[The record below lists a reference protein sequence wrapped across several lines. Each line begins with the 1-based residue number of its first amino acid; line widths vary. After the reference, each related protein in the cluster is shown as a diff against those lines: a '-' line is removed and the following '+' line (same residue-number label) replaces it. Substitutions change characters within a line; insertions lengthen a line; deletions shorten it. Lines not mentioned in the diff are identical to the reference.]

1 MSKVLGVAALAL
13 VLGVPSIPFLGMA
26 DAQGPMARC
35 PIPQCGCVQSTTTE
49 KWQPAPERAPD
60 PVFEQQDF
68 LFPEV
73 VY

>member
-1 MSKVLGVAALAL
+1 MGKILGAAALAL
-13 VLGVPSIPFLGMA
+13 VLGVASIPFLGMA

-49 KWQPAPERAPD
+49 KWQPD
-60 PVFEQQDF
+60 PGNEQQEF